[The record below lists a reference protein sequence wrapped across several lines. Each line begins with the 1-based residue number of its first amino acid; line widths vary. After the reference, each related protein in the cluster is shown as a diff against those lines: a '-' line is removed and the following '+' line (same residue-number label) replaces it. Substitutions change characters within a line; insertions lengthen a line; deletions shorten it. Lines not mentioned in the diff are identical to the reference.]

1 MPGLEIKGFA
11 EVADSIGKYKDALQN
26 EVTEA
31 LITIGQSAFS
41 DMESNT
47 PVRTGFLKSRWNMR
61 QSQTGFEITN
71 DCEYASFV
79 EFGTSRM
86 EPRNF
91 ITPAY
96 ESMIADIESLIQQ
109 YSTK

>member
-26 EVTEA
+26 EVTQS
-31 LITIGQSAFS
+31 LIEIGQSAFS
-41 DMESNT
+41 EMESNT

-86 EPRNF
+86 PPHNF

-96 ESMIADIESLIQQ
+96 ESMRADIESLIQQ